1 MLDEVRHALADR
13 YVVSREIGR
22 GGMATVYL
30 ATEAHPH
37 RQVAVKVLDP
47 FVASAIGRKRFLRE
61 VRISSALTHPHIVP
75 IYSAGEAAGVLYYVM
90 PYVDGE
96 TVRHRLAR
104 DGTFPVREALRIAQQ
119 TASALAAAHEKG
131 IVHRDVKPENILL
144 ADGHAIVADFG
155 IAKALTDAG
164 AETLTRTGFAVGT
177 PRYMSPEQAAG
188 KRVDGRADVYA
199 LGCVLFEMLFEAVP
213 TRADHMTTE
222 DRAHLEALP
231 VPARRVLERALAS
244 DIKHRFDTAAE
255 MERALRDALLMLSA
269 ETPSVRRVAP
279 RLVLGGLVTLLA
291 AAAISIGLLSTRNTV
306 PAAPPRLVVLPFDH
320 QGRPEDEYFVE
331 GLTEEITARLAELDG
346 LSVISR
352 TSAIRYRDT
361 QKTAREIAAELGVSY
376 VLEGSVRWQYGDSD
390 QRIRVT
396 PSLIRARDDRVV
408 WNRQFDRG
416 LREVFAVQSDIAQ
429 EVAAALDVSV
439 LDAERSVMADR
450 PTDDLEAYGHYLRGV
465 ALMPSLDLDELR
477 RAVSHF
483 ERATELDPGF
493 AHAYASLARADLR
506 MFWYYADP
514 APPRL
519 AAARAAIDQAFQLR
533 PDLTEAHV
541 ARGEW
546 YLRPLANHQAALR
559 EFQLALDRQPNNA
572 DWLTAVADAQRMGG
586 SWEEAAAFYRRA
598 MDLDPQN
605 AIRAFELG
613 NTFLWMRRYPDAAQ
627 WLDRAVALNPRRP
640 HARMMQA
647 IAIRNRGGNL
657 DSARAMLRESA
668 NAFSAASVHAELLS
682 AYHAWRLAPL
692 LPLSLVD
699 SLGSTPRSTGIPD
712 SPFPRLFAHEAA
724 RRRGRNADAAVHL
737 DSARAALERYKEVR
751 AGDPGV
757 LAVLGWVVTQQG
769 EHTAGV
775 AHARQAVELQ
785 TAEQDAVLG
794 PLWEENL
801 LRVYVAAGM
810 QEEAIATARQL
821 LGKPSLLSYEWLVGD
836 PLFAPMRDDSSFA
849 TLAPIR
855 RAAHN

>member
-1 MLDEVRHALADR
+1 MLDEVRQALAER
-13 YVVSREIGR
+13 YVVAREIGR

-37 RQVAVKVLDP
+37 REVAVKVLDP
-47 FVASAIGRKRFLRE
+47 FVTSAIGRKRFLRE

-75 IYSAGEAAGVLYYVM
+75 IYSAGEVGGVLYYVM
-90 PYVDGE
+90 PYIDGE

-104 DGTFPVREALRIAQQ
+104 DGTFAVRDALRIAQE

-155 IAKALTDAG
+155 IAKALSDAG

-199 LGCVLFEMLFEAVP
+199 LGCVLFEMLFDAVP
-213 TRADHMTTE
+213 IRADHMTAE
-222 DRAHLEALP
+222 DTARMETLP

-244 DIKHRFDTAAE
+244 DMKHRFDSAAE
-255 MERALRDALLMLSA
+255 MERALYDTLLMLSA
-269 ETPSVRRVAP
+269 EAPARRRLP
-279 RLVLGGLVTLLA
+279 RGAMWAGVIGLV
-291 AAAISIGLLSTRNTV
+291 AAIGAGIGALVTGEGV
-306 PAAPPRLVVLPFDH
+306 PQTSPRLVVLPFDH

-361 QKTAREIAAELGVSY
+361 QKSAREIAGELGVSY
-376 VLEGSVRWQYGDSD
+376 VLEGSVRWQYGADGP
-390 QRIRVT
+390 RIRVT

-408 WNRQFDRG
+408 WNRQFERA
-416 LREVFAVQSDIAQ
+416 LQEVFAVQSDIAQ
-429 EVAAALDVSV
+429 EVAGALDVSV
-439 LDAERSVMADR
+439 LDAERTVMTDR
-450 PTDDLEAYGHYLRGV
+450 PTEDLEAYGHYLRGL
-465 ALMPSLDLDELR
+465 ALMPSLDLAELR
-477 RAVSHF
+477 RAVRHF
-483 ERATELDPGF
+483 ERATELDRGF
-493 AHAYASLARADLR
+493 AHAYASLGRANLR

-519 AAARAAIDQAFQLR
+519 AEARAAIDQAFQLR

-559 EFQLALDRQPNNA
+559 EFQLALDRQPHNA
-572 DWLTAVADAQRMGG
+572 DWLSAMADANRMSGE
-586 SWEEAAAFYRRA
+586 WTTAASYYRRA
-598 MDLDPQN
+598 LALDPQN
-605 AIRAFELG
+605 SIRAFELG
-613 NTFLWMRRYPDAAQ
+613 NTFLWMRRYDQAAQ
-627 WLDRAVALNPRRP
+627 WFDRAVVLDSRRP

-647 IAIRNRGGNL
+647 IVIRNRDGDL
-657 DSARAMLRESA
+657 DAVRAALTQSAPELS
-668 NAFSAASVHAELLS
+668 SAAVHAEVLS
-682 AYHAWRLAPL
+682 AFHAWRLAPL
-692 LPLSLVD
+692 LPLPLVD
-699 SLGSTPRSTGIPD
+699 SLAVAPGSTGIPD

-724 RRRGRNADAAVHL
+724 RRRGQATEARTHL
-737 DSARAALERYKEVR
+737 DSARAALLRYQNVR

-757 LAVLGWVVTQQG
+757 LSMLGWVETELG
-769 EHTAGV
+769 RLAAGV
-775 AHARQAVELQ
+775 EYARQAVEVQ
-785 TAEQDAVLG
+785 TGDQDAVLA

-801 LRVYVAAGM
+801 LRVYIAADM
-810 QEEAIATARQL
+810 RKEAIELAGGL
-821 LGKPSLLSYEWLVGD
+821 LAEPSLVSKAWLAAD
-836 PLFAPMRDDSSFA
+836 PLFAG
-849 TLAPIR
+849 L
-855 RAAHN
+855 RAEEEFRALIDH